1 LYVETGVDSS
11 GLVTQD
17 DPIVKSRLA
26 IATLQIPP
34 FAASAFEIDI
44 VYRDNQRFTM
54 QDIAK
59 IERTTIALD
68 KAIRVQAVEIANLKS
83 IIVNDNGDT
92 LLKSGIL
99 VENFTDFS
107 KADIE
112 NPNYSIA
119 ISTSEGVCE
128 PLFTANNV
136 NLEIVSASNFN
147 LADDIITAKYTE
159 EVFISQVEANSFI
172 NPNPGGIDDRRGRA
186 YISKRNSYSL
196 NLLEWGLIAAGVYI
210 AGSAAFAGASALIT
224 GGISVSSITSAA
236 GFAWGAAKTA
246 ILNVGKIAT
255 DAFGLVVS
263 GVEAV
268 YGYALG
274 LGAPPV
280 LAVVAVIA
288 VVLVVAAIF
297 EKPFKKAKK
306 ALEKAGRKFAKWLS
320 DIRTKK
326 NVKFIRKIKPGLN
339 LYKFEYKKPFKKLKG
354 AGYGTFYGLM
364 AQEVEKLYPKAVITE
379 NNGYKS
385 INYSLIGI

>member
-1 LYVETGVDSS
+1 
-11 GLVTQD
+11 
-17 DPIVKSRLA
+17 
-26 IATLQIPP
+26 
-34 FAASAFEIDI
+34 
-44 VYRDNQRFTM
+44 M

-119 ISTSEGVCE
+119 ISTKDGVCE
-128 PLFTANNV
+128 PLFEAHNV

-147 LADDIITAKYTE
+147 FSDDIITAKYTD

-186 YISKRNSYSL
+186 VLSKRNTYSL
-196 NLLEWGLIAAGVYI
+196 NLLEWGLVAAGVYV
-210 AGSAAFAGASALIT
+210 AGSAVVAGASALLAGQTIAA
-224 GGISVSSITSAA
+224 SAA
-236 GFAWGAAKTA
+236 LAWTAAKA
-246 ILNVGKIAT
+246 AVIQIGSVIASAAT
-255 DAFGLVVS
+255 LVVA
-263 GVEAV
+263 GAKAAFAFVVEA
-268 YGYALG
+268 LPFIP
-274 LGAPPV
+274 PPV
-280 LAVVAVIA
+280 LAVVAVVA
-288 VVLVVAAIF
+288 VVLVVAAVLA
-297 EKPFKKAKK
+297 KPVKRF
-306 ALEKAGRKFAKWLS
+306 GKWLKKTFS
-320 DIRTKK
+320 DIRMKK
-326 NVKFIRKIKPGLN
+326 NIKFIRKIKPGLN
-339 LYKFEYKKPFKKLKG
+339 LYKFEYKKPFKKLTG
-354 AGYGTFYGLM
+354 AGYGSFYGLM
-364 AQEVEKLYPKAVITE
+364 AQEVEKIYPKAVITE